1 MEDKNNYEVLV
12 YKSPSPRLVEGHA
25 QVLRDVLL
33 NGVMVKETMSSLVVN
48 PDNGYFTF
56 NFTPQQSF
64 SYTPQ
69 EESEAREQLD
79 RIISVLTESMK
90 NYVRAGRL
98 PEAFA
103 EMFTAGYF
111 KQTTLLP
118 VTDPAKGDLIE
129 KWSAQYVVELDAIQN
144 RSDRTKTKAIL
155 NEGFS
160 LVFGNDTILEVHY
173 FHLPLQKG
181 GREKLI
187 AAENSRGEQKKEIY
201 YTRNRDNTVVPFFI
215 SDQGLLPASK
225 VSVSLGRDTSRSNSG
240 TDQFPQE
247 YKPGFT
253 DSPPM
258 AFAPGAGQMQDLL
271 QAMQFGNDMDCL
283 EYAFHIAITSAC
295 NRIRSAV
302 WQFNVDMDEEVRE
315 DSAQVKIGR
324 ATLDYFIDEMVEDFG
339 FIGKIGLALF
349 KNIQNEIGATKQPEG
364 IMQLKQLSAI
374 WVRHVDSLSQNQSA
388 KRTMY
393 RNFLN
398 AYGYKP
404 AENPA
409 HEKTLLDH
417 ITRIA
422 SGAGG
427 VEGLPN
433 ELDVQ
438 RYLIQAFVGTG
449 VDGNSGYIQCYFNY
463 TEVDGDHIYEY
474 FSYGSVFGSYYPT
487 FVNVSRLERVNAMV
501 KKLWPGVWIIKLPF
515 DIKVELYRGQ
525 DTLKYFK
532 SYDHNWDPGK
542 LPGEDIIPNKFVRR
556 KWKAPHN
563 LSKVTVDV
571 LGKVD

>member
-1 MEDKNNYEVLV
+1 MEDKSNYEILV

-25 QVLRDVLL
+25 RALRDVLL

-56 NFTPQQSF
+56 NFTPQHNS

-69 EESEAREQLD
+69 EEQEAREQLG
-79 RIISVLTESMK
+79 RIMALLAENMK
-90 NYVRAGRL
+90 NHVRAGRL

-118 VTDPAKGDLIE
+118 VVDPAKGELIQ

-144 RSDRTKTKAIL
+144 RTDRTKTKAVL

-160 LVFGNDTILEVHY
+160 LVFGNDAILEVHY

-215 SDQGLLPASK
+215 SDQGMLPASS
-225 VSVSLGRDTSRSNSG
+225 VSVSLGRDTSQSNSG
-240 TDQFPQE
+240 SDQFPQDYE
-247 YKPGFT
+247 PGFT
-253 DSPPM
+253 DLPPM
-258 AFAPGAGQMQDLL
+258 AFGPGDGQVQNMM
-271 QAMQFGNDMDCL
+271 QAMELGNEMDCL

-295 NRIRSAV
+295 NRLRSAV
-302 WQFNVDMDEEVRE
+302 WQFNVDMDEVTRG
-315 DSAQVKIGR
+315 DSAHVKVGK
-324 ATLDYFIDEMVEDFG
+324 AFLDYFIGEMADKFG
-339 FIGKIGLALF
+339 FVAKIGLALF
-349 KNIQNEIGATKQPEG
+349 SEIQNEIGATRDIDGE
-364 IMQLKQLSAI
+364 IQLKQLSAMWI
-374 WVRHVDSLSQNQSA
+374 RQVDSLAQNQSA
-388 KRTMY
+388 KRAMY

-417 ITRIA
+417 LTRIA
-422 SGAGG
+422 GGAGG

-438 RYLIQAFVGTG
+438 RYLIQAFVGSG
-449 VDGNSGYIQCYFNY
+449 VDGKSGYIQCYFDY
-463 TEVDGDHIYEY
+463 TEVNGEHIYEY
-474 FSYGSVFGSYYPT
+474 FTYGYPLGKYYPA
-487 FVNVSRLERVNAMV
+487 FVNVSRPERVNAMV
-501 KKLWPGVWIIKLPF
+501 KKLWPGAWIIKLPF
-515 DIKVELYRGQ
+515 EVKVELYKGQ
-525 DTLKYFK
+525 QTLKYFK
-532 SYDHNWDPGK
+532 SYDHVWDPGK
-542 LPGEDIIPNKFVRR
+542 LPGEDIIPNKLVWR

-563 LSKVTVDV
+563 LANVTVDY
-571 LGKVD
+571 LGK